1 MFITIYL
8 YIYILIIL
16 IIYIYIYIYVC
27 ICVCIND
34 LNEPKC
40 PASITSTIYIEKQL
54 KHPKLSLIKLSQ
66 NMFRNIYNPIIKTLL
81 IILDYKICL
90 SD

>member
-1 MFITIYL
+1 M
-8 YIYILIIL
+8 
-16 IIYIYIYIYVC
+16 C

-40 PASITSTIYIEKQL
+40 PASITSTIYIAKQL

>member
-40 PASITSTIYIEKQL
+40 PASITSTIYIAKQL